1 MKHNRGKQEPCAA
14 HPLENPLLRALRPLY
29 SGQTTKNSHPH
40 ALSHVNLPT
49 GIDLAAL
56 LIVLLGYPRPWQIP
70 AYTDP
75 FLPPGRVPPVVRP
88 AGLHL
93 AQVIQRQNICADGFP
108 INRPVSFVDS
118 KQCRADRQ
126 TEPGVGSR
134 RARYDAI
141 PILRDNGVIPILLPA
156 ACAIQWSGALPT
168 PMKKTTPFVRN

>member
-1 MKHNRGKQEPCAA
+1 MKHNRDKQGLCTARL
-14 HPLENPLLRALRPLY
+14 LENPLLRALRPLY

-75 FLPPGRVPPVVRP
+75 FLPPGGVPPVVRP
-88 AGLHL
+88 AGLHPAL
-93 AQVIQRQNICADGFP
+93 MIQRQNICADGFP
-108 INRPVSFVDS
+108 INRPGADS
-118 KQCRADRQ
+118 KQCRPDRQ
-126 TEPGVGSR
+126 AEPGVSSR

-141 PILRDNGVIPILLPA
+141 PILRDNGVIPILLLA
-156 ACAIQWSGALPT
+156 ACAIQWSGALPI